1 MVFRQ
6 VQGAIDRVKNIAQK
20 IENEAIALAGTEI
33 AIDDAEIILKKAIQG
48 WRTSQAWTF
57 QPQASNLDPL
67 TPDFSTMNFLTMNF

>member
-20 IENEAIALAGTEI
+20 IGFQAIALAGTVI

-48 WRTSQAWTF
+48 
-57 QPQASNLDPL
+57 
-67 TPDFSTMNFLTMNF
+67 